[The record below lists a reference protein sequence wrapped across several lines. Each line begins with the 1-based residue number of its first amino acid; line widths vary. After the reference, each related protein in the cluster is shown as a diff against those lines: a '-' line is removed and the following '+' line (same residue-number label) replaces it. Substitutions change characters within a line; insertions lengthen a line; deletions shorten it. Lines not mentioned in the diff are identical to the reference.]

1 MPNQNQFGNIITQI
15 LRPENLNSIMGM
27 VDNMIDGGNNQG
39 ANTNANPLANIVNNI
54 MTQLDQNEANPST
67 TTQQPQPV
75 PNSSESKKDDI
86 KVEDVKEEKKME
98 EPKKEEKKEEPK
110 KEEIP
115 KVDVNEVIKK
125 IMSSPNSKRQTH
137 INDIEKE
144 LPLNPHQEFASFTKK
159 IIAHISFQEIENLKK
174 MNIIGITR
182 QRKEIQSLIKDL
194 PTTINKVSELLFER
208 FILYENELDKL
219 SPNKSFDIEEFYKKH
234 MTSIL
239 SIVVNDKLSDSEWED
254 SLRKALL
261 TMIRELNNTL
271 SEVYQTGKEGA
282 RYCIESNLEVLLID
296 VLGKDFLSQ
305 VQNYYNEILGDF
317 IDTIIVIAENDAM
330 KEEMTSNESE
340 DRLLSI
346 DEIFKVAMNDKKKLE
361 NENNNN
367 TQEKFSEMYY
377 RTSMFQD

>member
-1 MPNQNQFGNIITQI
+1 MNG
-15 LRPENLNSIMGM
+15 
-27 VDNMIDGGNNQG
+27 V
-39 ANTNANPLANIVNNI
+39 
-54 MTQLDQNEANPST
+54 
-67 TTQQPQPV
+67 
-75 PNSSESKKDDI
+75 
-86 KVEDVKEEKKME
+86 
-98 EPKKEEKKEEPK
+98 
-110 KEEIP
+110 
-115 KVDVNEVIKK
+115 
-125 IMSSPNSKRQTH
+125 RQY
-137 INDIEKE
+137 
-144 LPLNPHQEFASFTKK
+144 
-159 IIAHISFQEIENLKK
+159 
-174 MNIIGITR
+174 
-182 QRKEIQSLIKDL
+182 
-194 PTTINKVSELLFER
+194 KVSELLFER